1 MWQVPPLSSLQTTL
15 ADPSTPIGMRM
26 RATYFL
32 RQAYDNYIRNADT
45 TNDDNN
51 DDSGKDANV
60 TSDDDDVSFA
70 VIDTLSKSLKDI
82 RHGALL
88 RHEFAYVM
96 GQLRD
101 ERSIPA
107 LEQTLLDDTDDT
119 MVRHECA
126 EALGAIGSSVSLPTL
141 QKCGQEDSSVEV
153 GETCRLAL
161 DFIQWKLR
169 GGVEGEKDA
178 PIACACMLSPYSSV
192 DPAPPHPEHEA
203 LSTVEI
209 GAILNNENNSNVPL
223 FERFRAM
230 FSLRNRGGADA
241 VKELGNAL
249 ISDESSALLRHEVAY
264 VLGQMQHSDAV
275 EYLETSLK
283 RENEHRMVRHESA
296 EALGAIEERW
306 GECEA
311 ILEQFLDDEDDVV
324 RESCMVALDAAD
336 YWGYG
341 GQQQQQQ
348 TSEEY
353 GDEVGG
359 EIEGGVQSPLA
370 NFSLQK
376 AESNGK
382 SYGEFQPGN
391 TQQGVL
397 YNHFNIA

>member
-1 MWQVPPLSSLQTTL
+1 MWEAPPLSSLQSTL
-15 ADPSTPIGMRM
+15 ADPTKPIGMRM

-32 RQAYDNYIRNADT
+32 RQAYDNYMRNLEPDKNR
-45 TNDDNN
+45 NDDREV
-51 DDSGKDANV
+51 AEF
-60 TSDDDDVSFA
+60 DVSKIA
-70 VIDTLSKSLKDI
+70 IDVLSTSLADS

-107 LEQTLLDDTDDT
+107 LEKTLLDDADDI

-126 EALGAIGSSVSLPTL
+126 EALGAIGSVDSIPALE
-141 QKCGQEDSSVEV
+141 KCVENDTSIEV

-161 DFIQWKLR
+161 DFIQWKMR
-169 GGVEGEKDA
+169 GGVEGEENA

-192 DPAPPHPEHEA
+192 DPAPPHPKHEA
-203 LSTVEI
+203 LSTGEI
-209 GAILNNENNSNVPL
+209 GAILRYENAPL

-230 FSLRNRGGADA
+230 FSLRNRGGADS
-241 VKELGNAL
+241 VIELGNTL
-249 ISDESSALLRHEVAY
+249 VNDKSSALLRHEVAY
-264 VLGQMQHSDAV
+264 VLGQMQHADAV

-311 ILEQFLDDEDDVV
+311 ILGQFLQDRDDVV
-324 RESCMVALDAAD
+324 RESCLVALDAAD

-341 GQQQQQQ
+341 GESQ
-348 TSEEY
+348 
-353 GDEVGG
+353 EVGDRDSTVSESEDLKRKG
-359 EIEGGVQSPLA
+359 I
-370 NFSLQK
+370 NFSLHK

-382 SYGEFQPGN
+382 GCDSKMVKGVFQ
-391 TQQGVL
+391 
-397 YNHFNIA
+397 NHFNIALHD